1 MVTFGQKEGAA
12 KAAPGILKFNNG
24 LVCRL
29 CGHSGDHPVCRL
41 CDRSGGHPV
50 CLLFCHPVGHHDDSG
65 RSHSGRADRGAC
77 GGCQNCQA

>member
-29 CGHSGDHPVCRL
+29 CGHSGDHPVC
-41 CDRSGGHPV
+41 
-50 CLLFCHPVGHHDDSG
+50 LLFCHPVGHHDDSG
-65 RSHSGRADRGAC
+65 RSHSGRADREDKGAC